1 MDAAPSCQT
10 TLGSTP
16 FALPTGEG
24 CLSDAPPIE
33 APQHRD
39 GAFPAPPNLRDPA
52 LYLNRE
58 LSWLAFNSRVLH
70 EALDVR
76 TPLLERVKFLA
87 IVAGNLDE
95 FFQVRV
101 AGLREQVRSHQSE
114 LAADK
119 LSPIDQLDSIRG
131 AVVEM
136 LASQSECLRS
146 DLLPG
151 LASHGIVLHD
161 RFALL
166 SVEEQETLTSYFTAQ
181 VLPAVSQY
189 RIGAPHLFPQIRSLS
204 LAIAVSLADA
214 DGETRLGVV
223 TVPYE
228 LPRWIPLLARN
239 EFLSLEH
246 LIGAHL
252 PSLFPEEE
260 ILGWHVFRITRN
272 TGLNLDTGG
281 PAGDSDD
288 LLELIEEEVQDRRFG
303 EVVRVEVHV
312 SMPPELR
319 ALLLHELNVAD
330 DGEGLP
336 LSAADMFEVFGPL
349 DLSSLVPIAETDAP
363 ALKDVPLALSIP
375 SELRDRADIFE
386 CIREGAVL
394 LHHPYHSFRDT
405 VERFLAEAADDP
417 DVHAIK
423 ITLYRTGRT
432 VAEQLLR
439 AAERGKQVTV
449 LIELQARFDEENN
462 ISWAKR
468 FEDVGIQV
476 SYGVPDLKTHAKL
489 MLIERQEGVAVR
501 RYVHIGTGN
510 YNARTARYYTDFGLL
525 SADANLGDDVSE
537 LFDVLTGIE
546 SAPSYRKLTVAPEW
560 LKDSLLELI
569 RRETAHARAG
579 GPARIL
585 AKMNALVDAEV
596 IEALYEASIAGV
608 QIDLI
613 VRGICC
619 LRPGVPGASEHITV
633 ISILGRFLEHSR
645 AFHFHNA
652 GEEECYITSA
662 DWMPRNL
669 LKRVEAAVPIE
680 DPRHCAAL
688 MRWMER
694 MLQDNRQAWD
704 LGPDGRYTQRRP
716 APGEPE
722 RGSQQMNGLEPH

>member
-1 MDAAPSCQT
+1 MT
-10 TLGSTP
+10 
-16 FALPTGEG
+16 
-24 CLSDAPPIE
+24 E

-101 AGLREQVRSHQSE
+101 AGLRTQVHTHVNE
-114 LAADK
+114 LTADK
-119 LSPIDQLDSIRG
+119 LSPTEQLDSIRS
-131 AVVEM
+131 AVVTM
-136 LASQSECLRS
+136 LASQSECLRH
-146 DLLPG
+146 DLLPA
-151 LASHGIVLHD
+151 LASHGITLHD
-161 RFALL
+161 RFASLP
-166 SVEEQETLTSYFTAQ
+166 VEEQETLSAYFTEQ
-181 VLPAVSQY
+181 VLPALLQFRVDP
-189 RIGAPHLFPQIRSLS
+189 AHPFPQIRSLS

-214 DGETRLGVV
+214 EEDTRLAVV
-223 TVPYE
+223 IVPPQ
-228 LPRWIPLLARN
+228 LQRWIPLIAPN
-239 EFLSLEH
+239 AFLSLEH

-252 PSLFPEEE
+252 PTLFPDAG

-272 TGLNLDTGG
+272 TGLNLDATGG
-281 PAGDSDD
+281 PIGDSDD
-288 LLELIEEEVQDRRFG
+288 ILELIEEGVQDRRFG

-336 LSAADMFEVFGPL
+336 LTAADMFEVFGPL
-349 DLSSLVPIAETDAP
+349 DVSTLLPITELEEPSLKDAP
-363 ALKDVPLALSIP
+363 VALSVP
-375 SELRDRADIFE
+375 DELRDCADIFA
-386 CIREGAVL
+386 CIRDGAVL

-405 VERFLAEAADDP
+405 VERFLAEAADDA
-417 DVHAIK
+417 DVRTIK
-423 ITLYRTGRT
+423 ITLYRTGRN
-432 VAEQLLR
+432 VAELLLR
-439 AAERGKQVTV
+439 AADQGKQVAV

-468 FEDVGIQV
+468 FEDAGVEV
-476 SYGVPDLKTHAKL
+476 SYGVPDLKTHAKV
-489 MLIERQEGVAVR
+489 MLVERVEAGRIR

-525 SADANLGDDVSE
+525 SADPELGQDLSD
-537 LFDVLTGIE
+537 LFDVLTG
-546 SAPSYRKLTVAPEW
+546 SVATPTYRKMTVAPQWMKEA
-560 LKDSLLELI
+560 LLALI
-569 RRETAHARAG
+569 RREMEHARLG
-579 GPARIL
+579 GAARIL

-596 IEALYEASIAGV
+596 IETLYEASRAGV

-619 LRPGVPGASEHITV
+619 LRPGVPGASERIRV

-652 GEEECYITSA
+652 GDEECYITSA

-669 LKRVEAAVPIE
+669 IKRIETAVLIE
-680 DPRHCAAL
+680 DPAHRTALHHCMA
-688 MRWMER
+688 R
-694 MLQDNRQAWD
+694 MLEDNRQAWD
-704 LGPDGRYTQRRP
+704 LDADGRYTQRRP

-722 RGSQQMNGLEPH
+722 RASQRMPAFD